1 MEVRITKRRKLCEVC
16 NDMCHNW
23 YYEVSGRILNDDKT
37 RYRRFH
43 FVVWFDIFDL
53 QEHYDQDCISQKQ
66 IMDYVD
72 VCAYAMTDLIRSYDD
87 YGYFYD
93 VCNESIERY
102 NNRRIR
108 CA

>member
-1 MEVRITKRRKLCEVC
+1 MEVRITKRIKLCEVC

-23 YYEVSGRILNDDKT
+23 YYEVWVRIMNDERT

-72 VCAYAMTDLIRSYDD
+72 VCAYAMTDLIKSYDD

-93 VCNESIERY
+93 ICQESIERY
-102 NNRRIR
+102 NNRCLR